1 MNLADLRREYS
12 RARLDESAVDRDP
25 LRQFH
30 AWLEEARRAEI
41 GEPNIMTLATASPS
55 GDPSARLVLLK
66 GADEQG
72 FVFFT
77 DDRSRKGHD
86 LLANPRAA
94 LVFWWAELER
104 QVRVS
109 GAVSR
114 VAAAESDRYFGERPV
129 DSRLGAWASRQSH
142 VLGSRAELDA
152 ARDAAEAKYGR
163 ESVPRP
169 PYWGGFRVSP
179 VEYEFWQGRP
189 SRLHDRVRYRRAET
203 GAWIIERLSP

>member
-25 LRQFH
+25 LRQFQ
-30 AWLEEARRAEI
+30 AWLEDARRAEI
-41 GEPNIMTLATASPS
+41 VEPNIMTLATATAE
-55 GDPSARLVLLK
+55 GGPSARLVLLK
-66 GADEQG
+66 GADARG

-77 DDRSRKGHD
+77 DERSRKGRD

-104 QVRVS
+104 QVRISGTAARVS
-109 GAVSR
+109 
-114 VAAAESDRYFGERPV
+114 AAESDHYFGERPV
-129 DSRLGAWASRQSH
+129 DSRLGAWASEQSR
-142 VLGSRAELDA
+142 VLGHRAELDA

-169 PYWGGFRVSP
+169 PYWGGFRVDP

-189 SRLHDRVRYRRAET
+189 SRLHDRVRYRRSDT